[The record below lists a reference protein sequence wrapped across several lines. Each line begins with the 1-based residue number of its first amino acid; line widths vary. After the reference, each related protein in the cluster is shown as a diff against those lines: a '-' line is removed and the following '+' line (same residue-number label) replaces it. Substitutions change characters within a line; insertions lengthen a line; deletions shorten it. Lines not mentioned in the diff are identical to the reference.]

1 MEEEMSEDTN
11 IGTKSKTTT
20 IILWFFLL
28 HRFYL
33 GKIGTGI
40 LFLFTGGGLLIW
52 AIIDLVSILNNSMT
66 DSHGKTLKRD

>member
-1 MEEEMSEDTN
+1 MSENTDV
-11 IGTKSKTTT
+11 GTKSKTTT
-20 IILWFFLL
+20 IILWLFSL

-40 LFLFTGGGLLIW
+40 LYLFTGGGFLIW
-52 AIIDLVSILNNSMT
+52 AIIDLISILKNTMT